1 MELEGFSV
9 GIGTAGPGVAAAV
22 LAPVGPCALLG
33 IGAGT
38 SMGEI
43 VGAGEG
49 ESCTGPAGSTMLLAL
64 AGGSGDP
71 DPPDGAGPGPGSG
84 AVPGRFAASLQ
95 TPSVSTS

>member
-9 GIGTAGPGVAAAV
+9 GIGTAGPGVAESA

-38 SMGEI
+38 SMGGI
-43 VGAGEG
+43 AGAGEG
-49 ESCTGPAGSTMLLAL
+49 EACTGPAGSIMPLAL
-64 AGGSGDP
+64 AGGSEDP
-71 DPPDGAGPGPGSG
+71 DPPDGAGPDPGSG

-95 TPSVSTS
+95 APSVLTS